1 MSLPILETAKYEL
14 TLPSQDM
21 QVSYR
26 PFLVKEEKV
35 LLMALESQDGK
46 QITNALKSI
55 VDACTFG
62 TINVSAL
69 PTFDLE
75 YIFLQIRAK
84 SVGEVAKLKVK
95 CPDDNETYANVE
107 VDLSK
112 VEVQVD
118 ESHTN
123 EIQINDKV
131 KMIMKYPTIDSI
143 DADVDATN
151 LKTGQMF
158 DMIGASIYQIYDGET
173 VHNAKDY
180 KKEELDAFIESLSSV
195 HFEKVQKFFQT
206 MPKLQQEIEVEN
218 PKTKVKS
225 KMMLQGLA
233 DFFISPSHTTT

>member
-21 QVSYR
+21 KVSYR
-26 PFLVKEEKV
+26 PFLVKEEKL
-35 LLMALESQDGK
+35 LLMALESQESK

-62 TINVSAL
+62 AVNVSAL
-69 PTFDLE
+69 PVFDLE
-75 YIFLQIRAK
+75 YVFLQIRSK
-84 SVGEVAKLKVK
+84 SVGEVAKLKVR

-118 ESHTN
+118 EAHTN

-143 DADVDATN
+143 DADVDAN
-151 LKTGQMF
+151 DLKTEQMF
-158 DMIGASIYQIYDGET
+158 DMIAASIYQIYDGET

-180 KKEELDAFIESLSSV
+180 KKEELNAFIESLSSV

-233 DFFISPSHTTT
+233 DFFVSPSHTTT

>member
-14 TLPSQDM
+14 TLPSQDTK
-21 QVSYR
+21 VSYR
-26 PFLVKEEKV
+26 PFLVKEEKL
-35 LLMALESQDGK
+35 LLMALESQESK

-55 VDACTFG
+55 VEACTFG
-62 TINVSAL
+62 SINVSAL
-69 PTFDLE
+69 PVFDLE
-75 YIFLQIRAK
+75 YIFLQIRSK
-84 SVGEVAKLKVK
+84 SVGEVAKLKVR
-95 CPDDNETYANVE
+95 CPDDNETFANVE

-118 ESHTN
+118 DSHTN

-131 KMIMKYPTIDSI
+131 KMIMKYPTIESF
-143 DADVDATN
+143 DADINATD

-180 KKEELDAFIESLSSV
+180 KKEELDAFIESLSSK
-195 HFEKVQKFFQT
+195 HFEQVQKFFTT

-233 DFFISPSHTTT
+233 DFFVSPSHTTT

>member
-14 TLPSQDM
+14 TLPSQDTK
-21 QVSYR
+21 VSYR
-26 PFLVKEEKV
+26 PFLVKEEKL
-35 LLMALESQDGK
+35 LLMAMESGESK

-62 TINVSAL
+62 TLNVSAL

-75 YIFLQIRAK
+75 YIFLQIRSK
-84 SVGEVAKLKVK
+84 SVGEVAKLKVR

-180 KKEELDAFIESLSSV
+180 KKEELDAFIESLSSS
-195 HFEKVQKFFQT
+195 HFEKIQKFFQT
-206 MPKLQQEIEVEN
+206 MQLV
-218 PKTKVKS
+218 
-225 KMMLQGLA
+225 
-233 DFFISPSHTTT
+233 TTILILMKQRIAIWSLPILLGC

>member
-1 MSLPILETAKYEL
+1 MALPILDTATYEL
-14 TLPSQDM
+14 TLPSSDV
-21 QVSYR
+21 QVKYR
-26 PFLVKEEKV
+26 PFLVKEEKL
-35 LLMALESQDGK
+35 LLMALESQESK

-62 TINVSAL
+62 AVNVSAL
-69 PTFDLE
+69 PVFDLE
-75 YIFLQIRAK
+75 YVFLQIRSK
-84 SVGEVAKLKVK
+84 SVGEVAKLKVR

-118 ESHTN
+118 EAHTN

-143 DADVDATN
+143 DADVDAN
-151 LKTGQMF
+151 DLKTEQMF
-158 DMIGASIYQIYDGET
+158 DMIAASIYQIYDGET

-180 KKEELDAFIESLSSV
+180 KKEELNAFIESLSSA

-233 DFFISPSHTTT
+233 DFFVSPSHTTT

>member
-1 MSLPILETAKYEL
+1 MSLPILETATYGL
-14 TLPSQDM
+14 TLPSIDQKIK
-21 QVSYR
+21 YR

-35 LLMALESQDGK
+35 LMMAMESGNQSEIK
-46 QITNALKSI
+46 NALKNI
-55 VDACTFG
+55 VQACTFG
-62 TINVSAL
+62 EINASLL

-75 YIFLQIRAK
+75 YVFLQIRSK
-84 SVGEVAKLKVK
+84 SVGEVAKIKVR
-95 CPDDNETYANVE
+95 CPDDNETFTDIDL
-107 VDLSK
+107 DLSK
-112 VEVQVD
+112 VEVLVD
-118 ESHTN
+118 DSHTN

-131 KMIMKYPTIDSI
+131 KMIMKYPTIESF
-143 DADVDATN
+143 DADINATD

-180 KKEELDAFIESLSSV
+180 KKEELDAFIESLSSK
-195 HFEKVQKFFQT
+195 HFEQVQKFFTT

-233 DFFISPSHTTT
+233 DFFVSPSHTTT

>member
-21 QVSYR
+21 KVSYR
-26 PFLVKEEKV
+26 PFLVKEEK
-35 LLMALESQDGK
+35 LLLRVLESQESK

-62 TINVSAL
+62 AVNVSAL
-69 PTFDLE
+69 PVFDLE
-75 YIFLQIRAK
+75 YVFLQIRSK
-84 SVGEVAKLKVK
+84 SVGEVAKLKVR

-118 ESHTN
+118 EAHTN

-143 DADVDATN
+143 DADVDAN
-151 LKTGQMF
+151 DLKTEQMF
-158 DMIGASIYQIYDGET
+158 DMIAASIYQIYDGET

-180 KKEELDAFIESLSSV
+180 KKEELNAFIESLSSA

-233 DFFISPSHTTT
+233 DFFVSPSHTTT